1 MFDTEVFSGELVEEV
16 IRILKS
22 GHKNY
27 SLRYTNLAEKEHNTD
42 FLFEDRVIWIRTQ
55 NEEIEII
62 AGFFQHPLGY

>member
-16 IRILKS
+16 IRMLKS
-22 GHKNY
+22 GHKKY
-27 SLRYTNLAEKEHNTD
+27 SLRYTKMAGKEHNSN
-42 FLFEDRVIWIRTQ
+42 FPLEERVIWIRTQ